1 MTTEDPRARVR
12 SYLLAQAEKN
22 DFVALWPRVM
32 EQRSA
37 LLAAFAEFTEEQAMF
52 RPATGEGESAWGGA
66 DLAQHLIASTRNVI
80 TIVEANARG
89 QVAPEDPLGT
99 RGTLPY
105 ASFADARRALIDISL
120 EFAALP
126 GRLPVP
132 ADLETTTQH
141 AMFGPLNSRAWFLFQ
156 RIHDTDH
163 VNQLAALRIT
173 EGFPS

>member
-1 MTTEDPRARVR
+1 MGLRGHAEVVTTDAVEGDVGHRA
-12 SYLLAQAEKN
+12 
-22 DFVALWPRVM
+22 
-32 EQRSA
+32 
-37 LLAAFAEFTEEQAMF
+37 
-52 RPATGEGESAWGGA
+52 G
-66 DLAQHLIASTRNVI
+66 
-80 TIVEANARG
+80 
-89 QVAPEDPLGT
+89 
-99 RGTLPY
+99 
-105 ASFADARRALIDISL
+105 ARRALIDISL